1 MELPGHVVRVAAAVG
16 DDRPE
21 DEAPDEHSDRKA
33 GNRHPGPQLELRLA
47 LGRGT
52 AEGAEGGQ
60 VATAEHRNESTES
73 DNRHESFQPAGH
85 PGPHERNL
93 SQGLRAGAK
102 LAITPN
108 RVAL

>member
-16 DDRPE
+16 DDRPQ

-33 GNRHPGPQLELRLA
+33 RNRHPGPQLEFRLA
-47 LGRGT
+47 LGGGT
-52 AEGAEGGQ
+52 AVGAESGQ

-73 DNRHESFQPAGH
+73 GYRHESFQPAGH
-85 PGPHERNL
+85 RGPHERDI

-102 LAITPN
+102 LATLPN
-108 RVAL
+108 RVEL